1 MTLLQL
7 VSSGGGNIPTAAVLD
22 DCTFLTSVIV
32 TDYLD
37 PEAALPPHQLIF
49 NTIGDA
55 DLCQPALEA
64 AAALVDADHR
74 ARDQRSPRRDEDR
87 PDRQRR
93 VG

>member
-1 MTLLQL
+1 M
-7 VSSGGGNIPTAAVLD
+7 LD

-37 PEAALPPHQLIF
+37 PEIALPPHQLIF

-64 AAALVDADHR
+64 AIHLIDRTTAPVINDPR
-74 ARDQRSPRRDEDR
+74 AVMKTGRIDNARVAERGARRCIGHGG
-87 PDRQRR
+87 
-93 VG
+93 V